1 MDIQSP
7 HTYFST
13 TFKDIQPEN
22 RESLKVR
29 ADFDEHY
36 QSLVLNVNGI
46 ELKPSEIKR
55 LRDLLVALP
64 LGE

>member
-1 MDIQSP
+1 MN
-7 HTYFST
+7 
-13 TFKDIQPEN
+13 IQPEN
-22 RESLKVR
+22 MEYLKVR

-36 QSLVLNVNGI
+36 QGLVLNINGI

-55 LRDLLVALP
+55 LRDLLIALP